1 MATKDRW
8 RASLQK
14 LSSKISAEKRLWGPK
29 IGELR
34 EFVFFSADSKKDNGR
49 PLPDVAPGAFVND
62 LSDQR
67 RKARTLRPRTLQPYD
82 FRGHNILL
90 LSDSDSDRDDCPEE
104 STAAATGPERQ
115 RYSVLGDGD
124 KEHKGDGKPKKTQ
137 AEVEVQKDQAESLP
151 LIYGQDSNEEDFL
164 AKSAVEEELVND
176 IVKLLPDRPRADSP
190 TLGTDGAVIR
200 RNCRYKSH
208 GKAFHYH

>member
-1 MATKDRW
+1 MATKDR
-8 RASLQK
+8 
-14 LSSKISAEKRLWGPK
+14 AEKRLWGPK
-29 IGELR
+29 IGKLR

-49 PLPDVAPGAFVND
+49 PFPDVAPGAFVND

-104 STAAATGPERQ
+104 SIAAATGPERQ

-124 KEHKGDGKPKKTQ
+124 KKHKRDGKPKKTQ
-137 AEVEVQKDQAESLP
+137 AEIEVQKDQAELLP
-151 LIYGQDSNEEDFL
+151 LIYGQDSNEKDFL
-164 AKSAVEEELVND
+164 AKSAVEEKLVND

-190 TLGTDGAVIR
+190 TLGTDGAIIR
-200 RNCRYKSH
+200 RNCRYKNH

>member
-14 LSSKISAEKRLWGPK
+14 LSSKISGEKRLWGPK

-49 PLPDVAPGAFVND
+49 PLPDVAPGAFANY

-82 FRGHNILL
+82 FRDHNILL

-104 STAAATGPERQ
+104 FTATVTGPERQ
-115 RYSVLGDGD
+115 RYSVFGDGD
-124 KEHKGDGKPKKTQ
+124 KEHKGDGKPEKTQ
-137 AEVEVQKDQAESLP
+137 AEIEVQKNQAESFP
-151 LIYGQDSNEEDFL
+151 LIYRQNSNEKDYL
-164 AKSAVEEELVND
+164 ADSAAEEELVND

-208 GKAFHYH
+208 GKSFH